1 MDALFLDTS
10 KAFLV
15 GQWKVEPELNKLSCG
30 ENEVILVP
38 KVMAIL
44 LVLVESGGEP
54 LNLKTLMKK
63 VWKEQVVSDSSVYQA
78 IAQLRKALGDTAAKP
93 VYIQR
98 VSGKGY
104 RLIAQI
110 NVVDVELDSDAENF
124 NDSVSLSSAVSHL
137 KRETRKPRKVW
148 RWGIAASCMVIFM
161 VWFSMQWLQDAQAPA
176 TTLEISQITSI
187 SLQRLDTQGLGEAK
201 SLAALNDV
209 LLTQLMQI
217 KKMRVVSL
225 EQAPS
230 TATTQAIITGRI
242 DKKAH
247 NIRVFL
253 QLLDVEKQDVILAK
267 VFHGNINNLFYL
279 QNAIAEWLLAVFEQP
294 SASSIFNRAAIDRK
308 TFDQYLLGRHL
319 WQQRNSSALYRA
331 KDVFEEM
338 QRQGQLFP
346 LAAVGLCD
354 TYHSLNIYGDWS
366 LQKALDKCR
375 PLLKQALAIE
385 PELGQALAAQALL
398 LSRQGKKKQ
407 ASELFEKAIKNAPNY
422 PFSYVW
428 YAEQN
433 RRMGKYEQGLS
444 MTQTAYELAP
454 MSPIVNRSL
463 AYAYLNAGNKK
474 QARFYYRRALDLQ
487 FDYTDRAIEE
497 LDFLPLTIERAR
509 AFLAWAQKN
518 PSLIEKRRS
527 YQLTQAQIHLALGNH
542 LAVEKTLNK
551 LEGQQINLS
560 FKLFIETSLA
570 SSQGRY
576 QDVIEF
582 IEQRMALHQD
592 SDRYAGAYLVAL
604 EQLGDD
610 EKAYQAF
617 LRLRPALADKIVHQA
632 QFGDVNIG
640 DDNAYLIA
648 YFVQLQAKRGE
659 FESVSALAQLLDRT
673 FSQGYLLQD
682 IYYAR
687 WLLFRGHKERATAL
701 ILKLMH
707 DGWLPDYNAQ
717 LYPETIMQQLFID
730 TGLGGDAYHEL
741 LDKNRTLVSAGMVK
755 TE

>member
-1 MDALFLDTS
+1 VDALFLDTS
-10 KAFLV
+10 KTFLV
-15 GQWKVEPELNKLSCG
+15 GQWKVEPELNRLSCD

-44 LVLVESGGEP
+44 LVLIESGGEP

-104 RLIAQI
+104 RLIAQV
-110 NVVDVELDSDAENF
+110 NAVDAVLDCDAE
-124 NDSVSLSSAVSHL
+124 SPIQSAPSSSAVSHVEHDTHRPL
-137 KRETRKPRKVW
+137 QTW
-148 RWGIAASCMVIFM
+148 RWRLVVSCIVIFI
-161 VWFSMQWLQDAQAPA
+161 VLFLGQWLQDSQKP
-176 TTLEISQITSI
+176 TKTLEIGQIESI

-253 QLLDVEKQDVILAK
+253 QLLDVERQDVILAK
-267 VFHGNINNLFYL
+267 VFHGNINDLFYL
-279 QNAIAEWLLAVFEQP
+279 QNSIAQWLLAVFEQP
-294 SASSIFNRAAIDRK
+294 STSSIFKRDAIDRK

-319 WQQRNSSALYRA
+319 WQQRNSGALHRA

-354 TYHSLNIYGDWS
+354 TYHSLNIYSDWS

-375 PLLKQALAIE
+375 PLLKQALADE
-385 PELGQALAAQALL
+385 PEFGQALAAQALL
-398 LSRQGKKKQ
+398 LSRQGQKKQ

-422 PFSYVW
+422 PFSYMW

-433 RRMGKYEQGLS
+433 RRIGKYEQGLS

-454 MSPIVNRSL
+454 MSPMVNRSL

-474 QARFYYRRALDLQ
+474 QARFYYRRALNLQ

-497 LDFLPLTIERAR
+497 LDFLPMTIERAR
-509 AFLAWAQKN
+509 AFLIWAEKSS
-518 PSLIEKRRS
+518 SLIEKRHS
-527 YQLTQAQIHLALGNH
+527 YQLTQALIHLAMGDH
-542 LAVEKTLNK
+542 AAVAKTLEK
-551 LEGQQINLS
+551 LEGQQVNLS
-560 FKLFIETSLA
+560 FKLFIEMSLA
-570 SSQGRY
+570 SAQGRY
-576 QDVIEF
+576 HDVIEL

-592 SDRYAGAYLVAL
+592 TDRYTGAYLLAL
-604 EQLGDD
+604 EQLGDE
-610 EKAYQAF
+610 EKVYQAF
-617 LRLRPALADKIVHQA
+617 LRLRPALADKILHQEK
-632 QFGDVNIG
+632 FGDVDIE

-687 WLLFRGHKERATAL
+687 WLLFRGHKERAKAL
-701 ILKLMH
+701 IIKLMH

-717 LYPETIMQQLFID
+717 LYPETIMKQLFID
-730 TGLGGDAYHEL
+730 TGLGRDAYQEL
-741 LDKNRTLVSAGMVK
+741 VKKNRVQVSASMVK
-755 TE
+755 IK

>member
-1 MDALFLDTS
+1 ML
-10 KAFLV
+10 

-38 KVMAIL
+38 KVMAVL

-93 VYIQR
+93 AYIQR

-104 RLIAQI
+104 RLIAEVNLI
-110 NVVDVELDSDAENF
+110 DVKLDCDKKDSD
-124 NDSVSLSSAVSHL
+124 DSASLSSAEL
-137 KRETRKPRKVW
+137 NPKMQRPW
-148 RWGIAASCMVIFM
+148 YWQIAVSCMVIFI
-161 VWFSMQWLQDAQAPA
+161 VLFSGQWLLDSQEPSKA
-176 TTLEISQITSI
+176 LEVSQIKSI
-187 SLQRLDTQGLGEAK
+187 SLQQLETTGLDEAN

-217 KKMRVVSL
+217 KKLRVVSL
-225 EQAPS
+225 GQAPS
-230 TATTQAIITGRI
+230 IATTQAIITGRI
-242 DKKAH
+242 DKKADS
-247 NIRVFL
+247 IRVFL
-253 QLLDVEKQDVILAK
+253 QLLDVERQDVILAK
-267 VFHGNINNLFYL
+267 VFDGNINDLFYL
-279 QNAIAEWLLAVFEQP
+279 QNSIAEWLLLVFEQP
-294 SASSIFNRAAIDRK
+294 STSSIFKQDAIDRK

-319 WQQRNSSALYRA
+319 WQQRNSEALNRA

-354 TYHSLNIYGDWS
+354 TYHSLNIYSDWS
-366 LQKALDKCR
+366 LQQALDKCR
-375 PLLKQALAIE
+375 PLLELALSKE
-385 PELGQALAAQALL
+385 PELGQALAAQAFL
-398 LSRQGKKKQ
+398 LSRQGKKQQ
-407 ASELFEKAIKNAPNY
+407 ASELFEQAIKNAPNY

-433 RRMGKYEQGLS
+433 RRMGKYQQGLS

-454 MSPIVNRSL
+454 MSPTVNRSL

-474 QARFYYRRALDLQ
+474 QARFYYRRALSLQ

-497 LDFLPLTIERAR
+497 LDFLPITIERAR
-509 AFLAWAQKN
+509 AFLKWVEQN
-518 PSLIEKRRS
+518 SSLMEKRHS
-527 YQLTQAQIHLALGNH
+527 YQLTQALIHLAVGDH
-542 LAVEKTLNK
+542 AAVAETLEKFA
-551 LEGQQINLS
+551 GQQVNLS
-560 FKLFIETSLA
+560 FKLFIEMSLA
-570 SSQGRY
+570 SAQGRY
-576 QDVIEF
+576 QDVIEL

-592 SDRYAGAYLVAL
+592 SQRYVGAYLMAL
-604 EQLGDD
+604 EQFGDA
-610 EKAYQAF
+610 EKVYQAF
-617 LRLRPALADKIVHQA
+617 LRLRPELADKILHQEK
-632 QFGDVNIG
+632 FGDVDIG

-648 YFVQLQAKRGE
+648 YFVQLQAKRGK

-673 FSQGYLLQD
+673 FTQGYLLQD

-687 WLLFRGHKERATAL
+687 WLLFRGHKERAQTL
-701 ILKLMH
+701 ILRLMR

-717 LYPETIMQQLFID
+717 LYPETIMLQLFID
-730 TGLGGDAYHEL
+730 AGLKRDDYQKL
-741 LDKNRTLVSAGMVK
+741 LDNNRAKVLA
-755 TE
+755 ELN

>member
-10 KAFLV
+10 KTFLV
-15 GQWKVEPELNKLSCG
+15 GQWKVEPELNRLSCD

-93 VYIQR
+93 LYIQR

-104 RLIAQI
+104 RLIAKV
-110 NVVDVELDSDAENF
+110 NAVDAAFDCDAENS
-124 NDSVSLSSAVSHL
+124 NQSASLSPDLPLSHQDTLKPWRLRIVVSC
-137 KRETRKPRKVW
+137 V
-148 RWGIAASCMVIFM
+148 VILT
-161 VWFSMQWLQDAQAPA
+161 VLLLGQWLQDSQEP
-176 TTLEISQITSI
+176 TKTLEIGQIESI

-253 QLLDVEKQDVILAK
+253 QLLDVERQDVILAK
-267 VFHGNINNLFYL
+267 VFHGNINDLFYL
-279 QNAIAEWLLAVFEQP
+279 QNSIAQWLLAVFKQP
-294 SASSIFNRAAIDRK
+294 STSSIFKRDAIDRK

-331 KDVFEEM
+331 QNVFEEM

-375 PLLKQALAIE
+375 PLLEQALADE

-398 LSRQGKKKQ
+398 LSRQGKKQ
-407 ASELFEKAIKNAPNY
+407 LASVLFEKAIKNAPNY

-433 RRMGKYEQGLS
+433 RRMGKYEQGLN
-444 MTQTAYELAP
+444 MTKTAYELAP
-454 MSPIVNRSL
+454 MSPMVNRSL
-463 AYAYLNAGNKK
+463 AYAHLNAGNKK
-474 QARFYYRRALDLQ
+474 QARFYYRRALNLQ

-518 PSLIEKRRS
+518 SSLIDKRRS
-527 YQLTQAQIHLALGNH
+527 YQLTQAQIYLALGNH
-542 LAVEKTLNK
+542 LAVEKTLDR
-551 LEGQQINLS
+551 LEGQHVNLS

-570 SSQGRY
+570 SAQGRY
-576 QDVIEF
+576 QDVIEL
-582 IEQRMALHQD
+582 IERRMALHQD
-592 SDRYAGAYLVAL
+592 PARYAGAYMLAL

-610 EKAYQAF
+610 EKSYQAF
-617 LRLRPALADKIVHQA
+617 LHLRPALADKILHQE

-640 DDNAYLIA
+640 DDNAHLIA
-648 YFVQLQAKRGE
+648 HFVQLQAKRGE

-687 WLLFRGHKERATAL
+687 WLLFRGNKERAKAL

-717 LYPETIMQQLFID
+717 LYPETIIQQLFID
-730 TGLGGDAYHEL
+730 AGLGGDTYQEL
-741 LDKNRTLVSAGMVK
+741 LDKNREQVTKV
-755 TE
+755 TR